1 MTSKLE
7 GKKILIGVTSG
18 IAIYKILD
26 LISKLKK
33 AGAKVQVIMTESAA
47 KFVNPITFET
57 MSDNPVY
64 TDMWVHPG
72 KVLHIDVTKDV
83 DLFLIAPATAN
94 TIAKVNAGIAD
105 NLVTASILAS
115 SAPVAFT
122 VAMNTNMLQNP
133 ITQRN
138 IDNLKSYG
146 YRFIDSVVGHLA
158 CNTFGDGKMADP
170 LDIIDWL
177 ESYFTEKDLLGKKI
191 IVTCGATIARMDPVR
206 FITNDS
212 SGKTGYHIANE
223 ARKRGA
229 QVIYITGRVTT
240 PDLRGVERVNVKTN
254 LEMQQAIEEHFS
266 NADALVMAAAPVD
279 FEFKEVRDQKLKK
292 ESDEEDIQFDMVK
305 TTDILKSFGLEKTSQ
320 KIIGFAAETA
330 NVVVNAQKKLMT
342 KNADYIIANDVSK
355 EGAGFN
361 YDTNIVSI
369 VSSDGVKEYDKMSK
383 QDVANIILD
392 LI

>member
-1 MTSKLE
+1 MKTNLE

-33 AGAKVQVIMTESAA
+33 EGADVHVIMTESAA

-57 MSDNPVY
+57 MSNNPVY
-64 TDMWVHPG
+64 IDMWIHPG
-72 KVLHIDVTKDV
+72 KVLHIDVTNDV

-115 SAPVAFT
+115 KAPVAFT
-122 VAMNTNMLQNP
+122 IAMNTNMLINP

-138 IDNLKSYG
+138 IQSLKDLGYG
-146 YRFIDSVVGHLA
+146 FIDSVEGHLA
-158 CNTFGDGKMADP
+158 CNTFGYGKMADP
-170 LDIIDWL
+170 LDIIEWMDAF
-177 ESYFTEKDLLGKKI
+177 FTEQDLVGKKI

-223 ARKRGA
+223 AKKRGA
-229 QVIYITGRVTT
+229 EVIYITGRVST
-240 PDLRGVERVNVKTN
+240 PDIKGVKRINIKTN
-254 LEMQQAIEEHFS
+254 QELHDEIEKEFLDS
-266 NADALVMAAAPVD
+266 DALIMAAAPVD
-279 FEFKEVRDQKLKK
+279 FEFKDVKDQKMKK
-292 ESDEEDIQFDMVK
+292 EGDENEISFDMIK
-305 TTDILKSFGLEKTSQ
+305 SKDILKSIGLLKTTQ
-320 KIIGFAAETA
+320 KIIGFAAETT
-330 NVVVNAQKKLMT
+330 NVVVNAQTKLMT
-342 KNADYIIANDVSK
+342 KNADFIIANDVSK

-361 YDTNIVSI
+361 YDTNIISVVSQ
-369 VSSDGVKEYDKMSK
+369 DGVQEYEKMSK
-383 QDVANIILD
+383 QNVANIILD